1 MGGSLDLFY
10 IDYPLSRIL
19 IQFVSIL
26 LEKPKKV
33 SEKFANHKTIYH
45 ICNVKNK
52 NTNQLKYLEGKTMKT
67 QNTYNKEKCERNNRR
82 NDDAQNMSVDSS
94 IWYN

>member
-1 MGGSLDLFY
+1 
-10 IDYPLSRIL
+10 
-19 IQFVSIL
+19 
-26 LEKPKKV
+26 
-33 SEKFANHKTIYH
+33 
-45 ICNVKNK
+45 
-52 NTNQLKYLEGKTMKT
+52 MKT